1 MAADSRAGGGAKM
14 TVQFVADAS
23 RLRLSDFRGLHATKK
38 IEHGAAIAPSKP
50 AGKILRGRSY
60 APLFVEPERVARGVG
75 FGGDGS
81 LRGPIQVDGGP
92 AGAESLFDSPGLAE
106 TATSADAGSR
116 KNLASAAVKYVGS
129 QPDTAARSALRPEVE
144 VAARVPGEDA
154 SERQTVVA
162 RLLAV

>member
-1 MAADSRAGGGAKM
+1 
-14 TVQFVADAS
+14 
-23 RLRLSDFRGLHATKK
+23 L
-38 IEHGAAIAPSKP
+38 
-50 AGKILRGRSY
+50 Y
-60 APLFVEPERVARGVG
+60 APLFLEPERGACGVG
-75 FGGDGS
+75 FRGDGS
-81 LRGPIQVDGGP
+81 VGSPIQVDGGS
-92 AGAESLFDSPGLAE
+92 AGAEGLFDSPGLAE

-116 KNLASAAVKYVGS
+116 KNLASAAVKHVGS